1 VSDMAG
7 KAAKG
12 SGRAWR
18 GATEIQWSEW
28 DERHGR
34 LSREVAGRALR
45 EQPRYNSKVT
55 AVVSDETVAGVCA
68 RLWWTAFDAIPA
80 QAHPELWSLAH
91 PALAPAA

>member
-1 VSDMAG
+1 MAG

-18 GATEIQWSEW
+18 
-28 DERHGR
+28 
-34 LSREVAGRALR
+34 
-45 EQPRYNSKVT
+45 EQPRYNGANGMRDIEGKAAREAVSECGQRASFNSKFT
-55 AVVSDETVAGVCA
+55 AVASDETVAGVCA
-68 RLWWTAFDAIPA
+68 RLGRTAFDAIPA

>member
-1 VSDMAG
+1 MSDMAG

-12 SGRAWR
+12 TGRAW
-18 GATEIQWSEW
+18 
-28 DERHGR
+28 
-34 LSREVAGRALR
+34 R

-55 AVVSDETVAGVCA
+55 AVALDETVAGVCA
-68 RLWWTAFDAIPA
+68 RLRRTAFDAVSA